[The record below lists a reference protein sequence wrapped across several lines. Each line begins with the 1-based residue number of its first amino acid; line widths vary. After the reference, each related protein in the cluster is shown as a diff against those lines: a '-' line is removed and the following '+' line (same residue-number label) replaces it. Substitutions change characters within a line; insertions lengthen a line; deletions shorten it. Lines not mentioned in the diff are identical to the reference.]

1 MKTNDL
7 GSNSKIAEATHKL
20 EIKLIAGGLIL
31 GLLVAVPLVY
41 APEVQAAS
49 GATSNPLELVLQ
61 QFSQQVE
68 SLRSYVEKTLM
79 VKLQDMSKNL
89 GNDLQSAVS
98 QAMGDLGLPDPAKS
112 RDAVEKSVGAKDLQ
126 VNKATELANE
136 IDRESARATAAGTLS
151 EAGQKQQVEQAAA
164 TQDSVKKVQQFSE
177 QAQGDVVT
185 QDVMK
190 RLASQNSEI
199 ANTLGSVRADAL
211 KAEQSRAQS
220 NVLLSNI
227 SKAQDS
233 QIQLQKTEQAAQG
246 LGNLETASQAKLF

>member
-1 MKTNDL
+1 METNDL
-7 GSNSKIAEATHKL
+7 ESNSEIAETHKL

-41 APEVQAAS
+41 APEVQAAP
-49 GATSNPLELVLQ
+49 GATSNPLEMVLQ

-79 VKLQDMSKNL
+79 VKLQDISKNL

>member
-7 GSNSKIAEATHKL
+7 GSNSEIAEATHKL

-31 GLLVAVPLVY
+31 GLFVAVPLVY

-164 TQDSVKKVQQFSE
+164 TQDSVKKVQQC
-177 QAQGDVVT
+177 V
-185 QDVMK
+185 
-190 RLASQNSEI
+190 
-199 ANTLGSVRADAL
+199 
-211 KAEQSRAQS
+211 
-220 NVLLSNI
+220 
-227 SKAQDS
+227 
-233 QIQLQKTEQAAQG
+233 
-246 LGNLETASQAKLF
+246 